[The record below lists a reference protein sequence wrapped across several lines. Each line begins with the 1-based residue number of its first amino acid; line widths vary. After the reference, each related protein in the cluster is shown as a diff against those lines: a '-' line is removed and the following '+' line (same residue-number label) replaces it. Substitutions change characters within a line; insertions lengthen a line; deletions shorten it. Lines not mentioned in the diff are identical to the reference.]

1 MRFTPAA
8 FALALAFA
16 TVSSS
21 VHGQRPD
28 HQIDPRST
36 ALVEQGAAAQK
47 SGDLEGARGL
57 FESALVV
64 DPRNRSAYIAL
75 AQVVRAQGLPGKA
88 IRYYR
93 EALTIAPN
101 DVAALAG
108 QGEAMVDRGAVD
120 KARENLAKIRTLCE
134 TSCTAGTRLSAAIT
148 KGPPPAIRSAQIS
161 TTVPQPGEE
170 AETVKPQ

>member
-8 FALALAFA
+8 CALALVVA

-28 HQIDPRST
+28 DQIDPRSV
-36 ALVEQGAAAQK
+36 ALVERGAAAQK
-47 SGDLEGARGL
+47 AGDLETARGL
-57 FESALVV
+57 FETALAV
-64 DPRNRSAYIAL
+64 DPRNRGAYVAL
-75 AQVVRAQGLPGKA
+75 GQVARAQGLPGKA
-88 IRYYR
+88 IRFYR
-93 EALTIAPN
+93 EALAIEPN
-101 DVAALAG
+101 DVGALAG

-134 TSCTAGTRLSAAIT
+134 TSCGEGTRLSAAIA
-148 KGPPPAIRSAQIS
+148 KGPPPAVRSAQV
-161 TTVPQPGEE
+161 TATVPQPGEE